1 MNEFKLIDDV
11 MPDVPPAGHGKT
23 AEARARVLN
32 GGRRRW
38 VSAWT
43 GVLVASAATVAVIGA
58 IAVVPRLGGGPV
70 ATVTQTSA
78 EEVLSA
84 AADRMARWQEATG
97 GRYWRREMEQVY
109 RQRISVGGREFVAED
124 RVRDVLWNGID
135 RNKVMVVSGLDTRPF
150 TAADRVE
157 WEKAGSPRLCG
168 SDTDCRNDMVPMG
181 KTRYLVSSEKEGLKQ
196 STLELSVR
204 ELLDLPHD
212 PAELKEKLLS
222 YWPAAREAMKDT
234 QSTSSAQVQLPE
246 RDYWLWGLGERLL
259 LDAPTTPGTR
269 AAVYRMLAGLPG
281 VRVVDGIRDVEGR
294 VGVAILRGG
303 ANGEG
308 EEQIVI
314 DRETGDLL
322 ATQDVLPVPTADQGN
337 IPPGI
342 VYMAMVIKKLG
353 WTDDEPVIPEGCGPD
368 QKEDQQEE
376 CLR

>member
-1 MNEFKLIDDV
+1 MNEFELIDDV
-11 MPDVPPAGHGKT
+11 MPDVPSADPGKA

-32 GGRRRW
+32 GGRRRR

-84 AADRMARWQEATG
+84 AADRMARRQEATG

-124 RVRDVLWNGID
+124 RVRDVRWNGID
-135 RNKVMVVSGLDTRPF
+135 RNQVMVFSGLGTRPF
-150 TAADRVE
+150 TAADRAE

-168 SDTDCRNDMVPMG
+168 SDTDCRNDMIPVG
-181 KTRYLVSSEKEGLKQ
+181 KTRYLFTGKKGLEQ

-222 YWPAAREAMKDT
+222 YWPAEREAMKKSM
-234 QSTSSAQVQLPE
+234 QSGSAGPSELPKQ
-246 RDYWLWGLGERLL
+246 DYWLWGLGERLL

-269 AAVYRMLAGLPG
+269 AAVYRMLAGLHG
-281 VRVVDGIRDVEGR
+281 VRVADGIRDVEGR

-342 VYMAMVIKKLG
+342 VYMSMVIKKLG

-368 QKEDQQEE
+368 QKEE

>member
-1 MNEFKLIDDV
+1 MNEFELIDDV
-11 MPDVPPAGHGKT
+11 MPDVPSSDPGKV

-32 GGRRRW
+32 GGRRRRI
-38 VSAWT
+38 SAWT

-58 IAVVPRLGGGPV
+58 IAVVPGLGGGPV

-78 EEVLSA
+78 EEVLST
-84 AADRMARWQEATG
+84 AADRMARRQEATG

-135 RNKVMVVSGLDTRPF
+135 RNQVMVFSGLGTRPF
-150 TAADRVE
+150 TAADRAE

-168 SDTDCRNDMVPMG
+168 SDTDCRNDMIPIG
-181 KTRYLVSSEKEGLKQ
+181 KTRYLFTGKKGLEQ

-204 ELLDLPHD
+204 ELLDLPQD

-234 QSTSSAQVQLPE
+234 QSTQSAQVKLPE
-246 RDYWLWGLGERLL
+246 QDYWLWGLGERLL

-281 VRVVDGIRDVEGR
+281 VRVADGIRDLEGR

-308 EEQIVI
+308 EEQIVV

-322 ATQDVLPVPTADQGN
+322 ATQDMLPVPAADQGN
-337 IPPGI
+337 IPSGI
-342 VYMAMVIKKLG
+342 VYMSMVIKKLG

-368 QKEDQQEE
+368 QKEE

>member
-1 MNEFKLIDDV
+1 MNEFELIDAV
-11 MPDVPPAGHGKT
+11 MPDMPSSDPGKV

-32 GGRRRW
+32 GGRRRR

-84 AADRMARWQEATG
+84 AADRMARRQEATG

-135 RNKVMVVSGLDTRPF
+135 RNKVMVFSGLGTRPF
-150 TAADRVE
+150 TAADRAE
-157 WEKAGSPRLCG
+157 WEKAGSPWLCG
-168 SDTDCRNDMVPMG
+168 SDTDCRNDMIPIG
-181 KTRYLVSSEKEGLKQ
+181 KTRYLVTGKEEGLEQ
-196 STLELSVR
+196 STSKLSVR
-204 ELLDLPHD
+204 EILDLPHD

-222 YWPAAREAMKDT
+222 YWPAEREAMKDS
-234 QSTSSAQVQLPE
+234 QSTSSAQVKLPE
-246 RDYWLWGLGERLL
+246 QDYWLWGLGERLL

-269 AAVYRMLAGLPG
+269 AAVYHMLAGLPG
-281 VRVVDGIRDVEGR
+281 VRIADEVRDTEGR
-294 VGVAILRGG
+294 VGVAILRG

-322 ATQDVLPVPTADQGN
+322 ATQDVLPVPTAGQEN

-342 VYMAMVIKKLG
+342 VYMSMVIKKLG
-353 WTDDEPVIPEGCGPD
+353 WTDDEPVIPEGCGPY
-368 QKEDQQEE
+368 QKEE

>member
-32 GGRRRW
+32 GGRRRRI
-38 VSAWT
+38 SAWT
-43 GVLVASAATVAVIGA
+43 GVLVATAATVAVIGA

-78 EEVLSA
+78 EEVLST
-84 AADRMARWQEATG
+84 AADRMARRQEATG

-124 RVRDVLWNGID
+124 RVRDVRWNGID
-135 RNKVMVVSGLDTRPF
+135 RNQVMVFSGLGTRPF
-150 TAADRVE
+150 TAADRAE

-168 SDTDCRNDMVPMG
+168 SDTDCRNDMIPIG
-181 KTRYLVSSEKEGLKQ
+181 KTRYLFTGKKGLEQ

-204 ELLDLPHD
+204 ELLDLPQD

-234 QSTSSAQVQLPE
+234 QSTQSAQVKLPE
-246 RDYWLWGLGERLL
+246 QDYWLWGLGERLL

-303 ANGEG
+303 ANGES

-342 VYMAMVIKKLG
+342 VYMSMVIKKLG

-368 QKEDQQEE
+368 QKEE